1 MIDYGKDLILH
12 PFKEKKF
19 SIPTPLIEI
28 MICIFS
34 FGIKLRYFYLV
45 QELINC
51 ERAITP
57 SVLASFLLNVSCCLL
72 RDKPKLQENCKIIFG
87 IDTDI

>member
-51 ERAITP
+51 E
-57 SVLASFLLNVSCCLL
+57 LASFLLNVSCCLL
-72 RDKPKLQENCKIIFG
+72 RDKPKLEENCKIIFG